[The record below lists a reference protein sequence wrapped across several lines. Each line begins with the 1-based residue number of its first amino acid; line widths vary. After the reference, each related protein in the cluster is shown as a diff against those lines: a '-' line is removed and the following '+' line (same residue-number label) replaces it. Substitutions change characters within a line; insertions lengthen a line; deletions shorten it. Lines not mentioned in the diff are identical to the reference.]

1 MRKILFIL
9 FFLFFIQSV
18 SYSAITTPPAYHTTS
33 ATEVWDQ
40 TAVLT
45 LGGTITVPS
54 STNGIMIVRLNTIAL
69 DFGGAVT
76 VAWGAQSLTKLRG
89 DFSSVG
95 GGRDPGTEIWYV
107 VAPTAATAAFLI
119 TLNGSPTATHIA
131 HCSIDVFEGVD
142 QSTPSD
148 ETGGEGLTQTTGTT
162 ITDSITTTTAG
173 ALIIGTIANKATN
186 TSGSGGV
193 TPDTGQTEDYD
204 ADITGATD
212 YLSTA
217 GGYETIAS
225 PGAESMGWSS
235 LVSDDSTISLMALKP
250 ASASTAIKTINGLA
264 KASVKTKK
272 GLAIASVKTING
284 LA

>member
-89 DFSSVG
+89 ILVLL
-95 GGRDPGTEIWYV
+95 V
-107 VAPTAATAAFLI
+107 V
-119 TLNGSPTATHIA
+119 
-131 HCSIDVFEGVD
+131 DV
-142 QSTPSD
+142 
-148 ETGGEGLTQTTGTT
+148 TQ
-162 ITDSITTTTAG
+162 
-173 ALIIGTIANKATN
+173 
-186 TSGSGGV
+186 
-193 TPDTGQTEDYD
+193 GQRF
-204 ADITGATD
+204 G
-212 YLSTA
+212 
-217 GGYETIAS
+217 
-225 PGAESMGWSS
+225 M
-235 LVSDDSTISLMALKP
+235 
-250 ASASTAIKTINGLA
+250 
-264 KASVKTKK
+264 
-272 GLAIASVKTING
+272 
-284 LA
+284 